1 MEDGVAWYLDKYYSF
16 RFYTL
21 KNNMIYIREGQESIF
36 HKFEEIAI
44 HIIAKYNRKLLI
56 SIRPHAEGFI
66 ENSIDQPYEVH

>member
-1 MEDGVAWYLDKYYSF
+1 
-16 RFYTL
+16 
-21 KNNMIYIREGQESIF
+21 MIYIREGQESIF